1 MSKETESNTF
11 PPEQV
16 VRGIYEVIVV
26 GAGHAGCEAALASAR
41 MGRKT
46 LLLTMNLDSVALM
59 PCNPSMGG
67 PAKGHLIKEIDALGG
82 EVGRNTDRTFI
93 QIRLLNTSKGP
104 AVQALRA
111 QCDKQAYRLA
121 MKFALEGQPNLELK
135 QATIARLLSHIG
147 DDGRPVVTGVVT
159 NNGWQY
165 EAGAIIL
172 TTGTFINGRLVVGE
186 KTQPGGRAGEGPALG
201 ISDSL
206 RALGLEVRRFKTG
219 TPPRIDARTI
229 DFSKTEP
236 QPGNRI
242 PLYFSGTFIN
252 GRLVVGEKTQPG
264 GRAGEGPALG
274 ISDSLRA
281 LGLEV
286 RRFKTGTPP
295 RIDARTIDFSKT
307 EPQPGNRI
315 PLYFS
320 QDVSARQDVQLPGG
334 RPNPIYPITDED
346 LNGWRPQLPCYLIHT
361 TERTHQII
369 RDNLHRSPLYTGII
383 EGIGP
388 RYCPSIEDKIVRF
401 ADKNRHQIFL
411 EPEGWR
417 TGEVYVQG
425 MNTSLPEDVQLAM
438 LRSIPALEHVEMM
451 RVGYAV
457 EYDYVPPEQLYPTL
471 QTKPVSGL
479 FLAGQING
487 TSGYEEAAAQ
497 GIMAGINAAL
507 HVHDEEPF
515 VLGRHEAYIGVLID
529 DLVTRPMSEPYRLH
543 TSRAEYRL
551 LLRPESADLRLSDYA
566 YKFGLIDDTR
576 YAQVINKR
584 DSIRRTL
591 AQLDI
596 LVFTSSRTT
605 EAYAQEIGFAPLG
618 QMLTARE
625 LLRRPTVTYH
635 QVARLAEQVEPA
647 LPPLTESVAEEVE
660 LQVKYESYVRKQEQ
674 TVHRTRR
681 MEEHLI
687 PQTIDYN
694 AVQHLRTQARQK
706 LMRTLPRT
714 IGQASRV
721 EGVTPADIAILMV
734 YLEKQRLV
742 QINT

>member
-1 MSKETESNTF
+1 MSNETERNTL
-11 PPEQV
+11 PPEQI
-16 VRGIYEVIVV
+16 VRGRYEVIVV

-82 EVGRNTDRTFI
+82 EIGRNTDRTFI

-121 MKFALEGQPNLELK
+121 MKFVLESAPNLELK
-135 QATIARLLSHIG
+135 QATILHLLSEQEP
-147 DDGRPVVTGVVT
+147 DGRPVMRGVVT
-159 NNGWQY
+159 TNGWRY
-165 EAGAIIL
+165 EAKSIIL

-186 KTQPGGRAGEGPALG
+186 KTTPGGRAGEAPALG

-206 RALGLEVRRFKTG
+206 RTLGLEVRRFKTG
-219 TPPRIDARTI
+219 TPPRIDARSI
-229 DFSKTEP
+229 DFSKTIP
-236 QPGNRI
+236 QPG
-242 PLYFSGTFIN
+242 S
-252 GRLVVGEKTQPG
+252 
-264 GRAGEGPALG
+264 
-274 ISDSLRA
+274 
-281 LGLEV
+281 
-286 RRFKTGTPP
+286 
-295 RIDARTIDFSKT
+295 RT
-307 EPQPGNRI
+307 

-320 QDVSARQDVQLPGG
+320 QDVSAREDVQLPGTH
-334 RPNPIYPITDED
+334 PNPVYPVADED
-346 LNGWRPQLPCYLIHT
+346 LHGWRPQLPCYLVHT
-361 TERTHQII
+361 NEDTHQVI
-369 RDNLHRSPLYTGII
+369 RNNLHRSPLYTGII
-383 EGIGP
+383 KGIGP
-388 RYCPSIEDKIVRF
+388 RYCPSIEDKVVRF
-401 ADKNRHQIFL
+401 ADKSTHQIFL

-576 YAQVINKR
+576 YAQVIHKR
-584 DSIRRTL
+584 ESIRRTL
-591 AQLDI
+591 VQLDT

-605 EAYAQEIGFAPLG
+605 EAYALEIGFAPLG

-635 QVARLAEQVEPA
+635 QVARLAEHVEPT

-734 YLEKQRLV
+734 YLEKQRLA

>member
-1 MSKETESNTF
+1 MSNATEHHALPS
-11 PPEQV
+11 EQIL
-16 VRGIYEVIVV
+16 RGSYEVIVV

-67 PAKGHLIKEIDALGG
+67 PAKGHLLKEIDALGG
-82 EVGRNTDRTFI
+82 EAARNTDRTFI

-121 MKFALEGQPNLELK
+121 MKFALESQPNLELK
-135 QATIARLLSHIG
+135 QATITRLLSHVG
-147 DDGRPVVTGVVT
+147 DDGRPVITGVVT

-206 RALGLEVRRFKTG
+206 RAMGLEVRRFKTG

-229 DFSKTEP
+229 DFSKTDP
-236 QPGNRI
+236 QPGSR
-242 PLYFSGTFIN
+242 
-252 GRLVVGEKTQPG
+252 V
-264 GRAGEGPALG
+264 
-274 ISDSLRA
+274 
-281 LGLEV
+281 
-286 RRFKTGTPP
+286 
-295 RIDARTIDFSKT
+295 
-307 EPQPGNRI
+307 

-320 QDVSARQDVQLPGG
+320 QDESAREDVQLPGG
-334 RPNPIYPITDED
+334 RPNPIYPVTDED
-346 LNGWRPQLPCYLIHT
+346 LHGWRPQLPCYLVHT
-361 TERTHQII
+361 NERTHQVI
-369 RDNLHRSPLYTGII
+369 RDNLHRSPLYTGVI

-401 ADKNRHQIFL
+401 ADKSRHQIFL

-438 LRSIPALEHVEMM
+438 MRSIPALEHVEMM

-457 EYDYVPPEQLYPTL
+457 EYDYVPPDQLFPTL
-471 QTKPVSGL
+471 ETKPIVGL

-507 HVHDEEPF
+507 RVRNEDPF

-566 YKFGLIDDTR
+566 YKYGLIDDTR
-576 YAQVINKR
+576 YAKVVQKRESITCTLEQLSQV
-584 DSIRRTL
+584 
-591 AQLDI
+591 
-596 LVFTSSRTT
+596 VFTSSRST
-605 EAYAQEIGFAPLG
+605 EACAQEIGIDPLG
-618 QMLTARE
+618 QMLSARD
-625 LLRRPTVTYH
+625 LLRRPEVSYA
-635 QVARLAEQVEPA
+635 QVAQLAQRVGGDTLLDL
-647 LPPLTESVAEEVE
+647 LPPLPEPAAQEVE

-674 TVHRTRR
+674 IVHRARR
-681 MEEHLI
+681 LEEHLI
-687 PQTIDYN
+687 PEPIDYE
-694 AVQHLRTQARQK
+694 AVPHLRTQARQK
-706 LMRTLPRT
+706 LTRTRPRT

-734 YLEKQRLV
+734 YLEKMHYIARKGKTTSML
-742 QINT
+742 T

>member
-1 MSKETESNTF
+1 MI
-11 PPEQV
+11 PPDEI
-16 VRGIYEVIVV
+16 VRGTYEVIVV

-82 EVGRNTDRTFI
+82 EIGRNTDRTFI
-93 QIRLLNTSKGP
+93 QMRLLNTSKGP

-121 MKFALEGQPNLELK
+121 MKYVLEGQPNLELK
-135 QATIARLLSHIG
+135 QATIARLLSEIG
-147 DDGRPVVTGVVT
+147 DDGRPVVTGVIT

-206 RALGLEVRRFKTG
+206 RALGLTVRRFKTG

-236 QPGNRI
+236 QPGSRV
-242 PLYFSGTFIN
+242 PH
-252 GRLVVGEKTQPG
+252 
-264 GRAGEGPALG
+264 
-274 ISDSLRA
+274 
-281 LGLEV
+281 
-286 RRFKTGTPP
+286 
-295 RIDARTIDFSKT
+295 
-307 EPQPGNRI
+307 
-315 PLYFS
+315 YFS
-320 QDVSARQDVQLPGG
+320 QDTKAREDVQLPGS
-334 RPNPIYPITDED
+334 RPNPIYPVTDED
-346 LNGWRPQLPCYLIHT
+346 LYGWRPQLPCYLVRT
-361 TERTHQII
+361 TEQTHQII
-369 RDNLHRSPLYTGII
+369 RNNLHRSPLYTGVI

-401 ADKNRHQIFL
+401 ADKSAHQVFL

-438 LRSIPALEHVEMM
+438 LRSIPALERVEMM

-457 EYDYVPPEQLYPTL
+457 EYDYVPPDQLFTTM
-471 QTKPVSGL
+471 QTKAAAGL

-487 TSGYEEAAAQ
+487 TSGYEEAATQ

-507 HVHDEEPF
+507 FAYGEPGF
-515 VLGRHEAYIGVLID
+515 VLKRHEAYIGVLID

-551 LLRPESADLRLSDYA
+551 LLRPDSADLRLSDYA
-566 YKFGLIDDTR
+566 YRFGLIDEAR
-576 YAQVINKR
+576 YAQVVQKQK
-584 DSIRRTL
+584 SIEHTL
-591 AQLDI
+591 AQLDSI
-596 LVFTSSRTT
+596 TFTSSRLVETC
-605 EAYAQEIGFAPLG
+605 AQEVGIAPLG
-618 QMLTARE
+618 QRLSARE
-625 LLRRPTVTYH
+625 LLRRPEVRYT
-635 QVARLAEQVEPA
+635 QVEQLAQRVASPSLPA
-647 LPPLTESVAEEVE
+647 LPGATAEEVE

-681 MEEHLI
+681 LEEQLI
-687 PQTIDYN
+687 P
-694 AVQHLRTQARQK
+694 
-706 LMRTLPRT
+706 
-714 IGQASRV
+714 
-721 EGVTPADIAILMV
+721 GVVFD
-734 YLEKQRLV
+734 
-742 QINT
+742 

>member
-1 MSKETESNTF
+1 MSNSIETSNTS
-11 PPEQV
+11 PDQMI
-16 VRGIYEVIVV
+16 RGVYDVIVV

-41 MGRKT
+41 MGHKT

-67 PAKGHLIKEIDALGG
+67 PAKGHLIREIDALGG
-82 EVGRNTDRTFI
+82 EIGRNTDRTFI
-93 QIRLLNTSKGP
+93 QVRLLNTSKGP

-121 MKFALEGQPNLELK
+121 MKFVLEGQPNLELK
-135 QATIARLLSHIG
+135 QATISRLLSATRE
-147 DDGRPVVTGVVT
+147 DGRHVIIGVVA

-165 EAGAIIL
+165 EAKAVIL

-186 KTQPGGRAGEGPALG
+186 KTMPGGRAGEGPALG

-206 RALGLEVRRFKTG
+206 CALGLDVRRFKTG

-236 QPGNRI
+236 QPGSR
-242 PLYFSGTFIN
+242 
-252 GRLVVGEKTQPG
+252 V
-264 GRAGEGPALG
+264 
-274 ISDSLRA
+274 
-281 LGLEV
+281 
-286 RRFKTGTPP
+286 
-295 RIDARTIDFSKT
+295 
-307 EPQPGNRI
+307 

-320 QDVSARQDVQLPGG
+320 QDVSGRQDVQLPGS
-334 RPNPIYPITDED
+334 RPNPVYPVTDED
-346 LNGWRPQLPCYLIHT
+346 LHSWRPQLPCYLVHT

-369 RDNLHRSPLYTGII
+369 RANLHRSPLYTGII
-383 EGIGP
+383 KGIGP

-401 ADKNRHQIFL
+401 ADKERHQIFL

-457 EYDYVPPEQLYPTL
+457 EYDYVPPEQLLPTL
-471 QTKPVSGL
+471 QTKLVSGL

-507 HVHDEEPF
+507 HARGEEGF

-551 LLRPESADLRLSDYA
+551 LLRPDSADLRLSDYA
-566 YKFGLIDDTR
+566 YKFGLIDDAR
-576 YAQVINKR
+576 YAQLMQKR
-584 DSIRRTL
+584 ETIQRTL
-591 AQLDI
+591 QHLDK
-596 LVFTSSRTT
+596 LVFTSSRLI
-605 EAYAQEIGFAPLG
+605 ENCAQELGMAPLG
-618 QMLTARE
+618 QKLSARE
-625 LLRRPTVTYH
+625 LLRRPEVRYH
-635 QVARLAEQVEPA
+635 QIAQLAQRVDVLRETFSLFEGDIGYDDRETLLSDALLPQLPEQTA
-647 LPPLTESVAEEVE
+647 AEIE

-674 TVHRTRR
+674 SVHRTQRL
-681 MEEHLI
+681 EEMRI
-687 PQTIDYN
+687 PDTFDYQE
-694 AVQHLRTQARQK
+694 VQHLRTEARQK
-706 LMRTLPRT
+706 LTRTRPRT
-714 IGQASRV
+714 VGQASRV
-721 EGVTPADIAILMV
+721 EGVTPADIAILMI
-734 YLEKQRLV
+734 YLEKQRL
-742 QINT
+742 TRAHAE

>member
-1 MSKETESNTF
+1 MSNKSEGNAL
-11 PPEQV
+11 PPVQV
-16 VRGIYEVIVV
+16 LRGVYEVIVV
-26 GAGHAGCEAALASAR
+26 GAGHAGCEAALACAC

-93 QIRLLNTSKGP
+93 QVRLLNTSKGP

-121 MKFALEGQPNLELK
+121 MKYVLEGQPNLELK
-135 QATIARLLSHIG
+135 QATIARLLSRIG
-147 DDGRPVVTGVVT
+147 DDGRPLVEGVVT

-206 RALGLEVRRFKTG
+206 VALGLEVRRFKTG

-236 QPGNRI
+236 QPGSRV
-242 PLYFSGTFIN
+242 PLF
-252 GRLVVGEKTQPG
+252 
-264 GRAGEGPALG
+264 
-274 ISDSLRA
+274 
-281 LGLEV
+281 
-286 RRFKTGTPP
+286 
-295 RIDARTIDFSKT
+295 
-307 EPQPGNRI
+307 
-315 PLYFS
+315 FS
-320 QDVSARQDVQLPGG
+320 QDTSAREDVQLPSG
-334 RPNPIYPITDED
+334 RPNPIYPVTGED
-346 LNGWRPQLPCYLIHT
+346 LNGWRPQLPCYLVHT

-369 RDNLHRSPLYTGII
+369 RGNLHRSPLYTGII

-401 ADKNRHQIFL
+401 ADKSRHQIFL

-438 LRSIPALEHVEMM
+438 LRSIPALERVEMM

-457 EYDYVPPEQLYPTL
+457 EYDYIPPEQLSPTL
-471 QTKPVSGL
+471 QTKAVSGL

-497 GIMAGINAAL
+497 GIIAGINAAL
-507 HVHDEEPF
+507 HVRGETPF
-515 VLGRHEAYIGVLID
+515 VLGRHEAYIGVMID

-566 YKFGLIDDTR
+566 YKYGLIDDAR
-576 YAQVINKR
+576 F
-584 DSIRRTL
+584 
-591 AQLDI
+591 AQLVHKRKSIQRALTQLDT

-605 EAYAQEIGFAPLG
+605 EAFVQEIGLAPLG
-618 QMLTARE
+618 QMLSARE
-625 LLRRPTVTYH
+625 LLRRPSVTYH
-635 QVARLAEQVEPA
+635 QVTQLAQHVVGTQGNAIDYSGRPDDSEHV
-647 LPPLTESVAEEVE
+647 LPELTTSIAEEIE

-674 TVHRTRR
+674 FVHRTRR
-681 MEEHLI
+681 MEEHQI
-687 PQTIDYN
+687 PETMDYN
-694 AVQHLRTQARQK
+694 VVQHLRTQARQK
-706 LMRTLPRT
+706 LIRMRPRT

-734 YLEKQRLV
+734 YLEKQRLAH
-742 QINT
+742 IPT

>member
-1 MSKETESNTF
+1 MSTQAERKEQGMLS
-11 PPEQV
+11 PENIM
-16 VRGIYEVIVV
+16 RGSYDIIVV
-26 GAGHAGCEAALASAR
+26 GAGHAGCEAALACAR

-46 LLLTMNLDSVALM
+46 LLLTMNLDSIALM

-67 PAKGHLIKEIDALGG
+67 PAKGHLMKEIDALGG
-82 EVGRNTDRTFI
+82 EIGRNTDRTFI
-93 QIRLLNTSKGP
+93 QVRRLNTSKGP

-121 MKFALEGQPNLELK
+121 MKYVLEAQPGLEVK
-135 QATIARLLSHIG
+135 QVTITGLLYERG
-147 DDGRPVVTGVVT
+147 ADGRPMARGVVT

-165 EAGAIIL
+165 EAKAVVL

-206 RALGLEVRRFKTG
+206 TSLGLYVRRFKTG

-229 DFSKTEP
+229 DFSKTDP
-236 QPGNRI
+236 QPGSR
-242 PLYFSGTFIN
+242 
-252 GRLVVGEKTQPG
+252 V
-264 GRAGEGPALG
+264 
-274 ISDSLRA
+274 
-281 LGLEV
+281 
-286 RRFKTGTPP
+286 
-295 RIDARTIDFSKT
+295 
-307 EPQPGNRI
+307 

-334 RPNPIYPITDED
+334 RPNPVYPVTDED
-346 LNGWRPQLPCYLIHT
+346 LNGWRPQLPCYLVHT
-361 TERTHQII
+361 NERTHGVI

-401 ADKNRHQIFL
+401 ADKERHQIFL

-425 MNTSLPEDVQLAM
+425 MNTSLPEDVQLKM

-457 EYDYVPPEQLYPTL
+457 EYDFVPPEQLTPTL
-471 QTKPVSGL
+471 QTKAVAGL

-507 HVHDEEPF
+507 YARGEAPF

-529 DLVTRPMSEPYRLH
+529 DLVTKPLTEPYRLH

-566 YKFGLIDDTR
+566 YRLGLIDEAR
-576 YAQVINKR
+576 YAQALRKR
-584 DSIRRTL
+584 EQIERTVE
-591 AQLDI
+591 QLDM
-596 LVFTSSRTT
+596 VYFTSARGT
-605 EAYAQEIGFAPLG
+605 ETQASELGIAPLG
-618 QMLTARE
+618 QMLSAKE
-625 LLRRPTVTYH
+625 LLRRPDVSYA
-635 QVARLAEQVEPA
+635 QVAQLSWRVAHASSDTLLEERQS
-647 LPPLTESVAEEVE
+647 LPLLEEAVMEEVG
-660 LQVKYESYVRKQEQ
+660 LHVKYENYVRKQEQ
-674 TVHRTRR
+674 TVNRTRR
-681 MEEHLI
+681 LEEYLI
-687 PQTIDYN
+687 SESIDYE
-694 AVQHLRTQARQK
+694 VIPHMRTQARQK
-706 LMRTLPRT
+706 LSRTRPRT
-714 IGQASRV
+714 IGQATRV

-734 YLEKQRLV
+734 YLEKMRAVRAQ
-742 QINT
+742 T

>member
-1 MSKETESNTF
+1 MHNGVDESKQI
-11 PPEQV
+11 PREQL
-16 VRGIYEVIVV
+16 VRGTYEVIVV
-26 GAGHAGCEAALASAR
+26 GAGHAGCEAALACAR

-82 EVGRNTDRTFI
+82 EIGRNTDRTFI

-121 MKFALEGQPNLELK
+121 MKYVLEGQPNLELR
-135 QATIARLLSHIG
+135 QVTIARLLSQRHE
-147 DDGRPVVTGVVT
+147 DGRQVVTGVVT

-165 EAGAIIL
+165 EASAVIL

-206 RALGLEVRRFKTG
+206 LSLGLEVRRFKTG

-229 DFSKTEP
+229 DFHLTEP
-236 QPGNRI
+236 HPGSRT
-242 PLYFSGTFIN
+242 PLH
-252 GRLVVGEKTQPG
+252 
-264 GRAGEGPALG
+264 
-274 ISDSLRA
+274 
-281 LGLEV
+281 
-286 RRFKTGTPP
+286 
-295 RIDARTIDFSKT
+295 FSKDIT
-307 EPQPGNRI
+307 
-315 PLYFS
+315 
-320 QDVSARQDVQLPGG
+320 AREDVQLPGKQ
-334 RPNPIYPITDED
+334 PNSLYPVTNED
-346 LNGWRPQLPCYLIHT
+346 LHGWRPQLPCYLVRT

-369 RDNLHRSPLYTGII
+369 RDNLHRSPLYTGVI

-401 ADKNRHQIFL
+401 AEKSTHQIFL

-438 LRSIPALEHVEMM
+438 LRSIPALARVEMM

-457 EYDYVPPEQLYPTL
+457 EYDYVPPDQLLPTL
-471 QTKPVSGL
+471 ETKVASGL

-507 HVHDEEPF
+507 HVRHEEGF

-551 LLRPESADLRLSDYA
+551 LLRPESADLRLSDYG
-566 YKFGLIDDTR
+566 YQFGLIDEAR
-576 YAQVINKR
+576 YAQIVQKR
-584 DSIRRTL
+584 ESIQQVL
-591 AQLDI
+591 KQLGATT
-596 LVFTSSRTT
+596 FTSSRLV
-605 EAYAQEIGFAPLG
+605 ESHAQAIGLAPLN
-618 QMLTARE
+618 QMLSAHE
-625 LLRRPTVTYH
+625 LLRRPEVRYH
-635 QVARLAEQVEPA
+635 QVAQLARRVEVERSEDAPVPFPL
-647 LPPLTESVAEEVE
+647 LPDETAEEVE
-660 LQVKYESYVRKQEQ
+660 LQVKYEHYVRKQEQ
-674 TVHRTRR
+674 MVNRTARL
-681 MEEHLI
+681 EEMRI
-687 PQTIDYN
+687 PESLDYQK
-694 AVQHLRTQARQK
+694 VLHLRTEARQK
-706 LMRTLPRT
+706 LSRTRPRT
-714 IGQASRV
+714 VGQASRV
-721 EGVTPADIAILMV
+721 EGVTPADVAILMI
-734 YLEKQRLV
+734 YLEKLRALR
-742 QINT
+742 TSS

>member
-1 MSKETESNTF
+1 MSNQIEPTTF
-11 PPEQV
+11 SLSEAEPLQ
-16 VRGIYEVIVV
+16 GIYEVIVV

-121 MKFALEGQPNLELK
+121 MKYVLESQPNLELK
-135 QATIARLLSHIG
+135 QATIARLLSETG
-147 DDGRPVVTGVVT
+147 DDGRTKVTGVVT

-165 EAGAIIL
+165 EARAIIL

-206 RALGLEVRRFKTG
+206 NALGLEVRRFKTG

-229 DFSKTEP
+229 DFSETVP
-236 QPGNRI
+236 QPGSR
-242 PLYFSGTFIN
+242 
-252 GRLVVGEKTQPG
+252 V
-264 GRAGEGPALG
+264 
-274 ISDSLRA
+274 
-281 LGLEV
+281 
-286 RRFKTGTPP
+286 
-295 RIDARTIDFSKT
+295 
-307 EPQPGNRI
+307 

-320 QDVSARQDVQLPGG
+320 QDQRAREDVQLPGS
-334 RPNPIYPITDED
+334 RPNPIYPVTGED
-346 LNGWRPQLPCYLIHT
+346 LHGWRPQLPCYLVHT
-361 TERTHQII
+361 TARTHQVI
-369 RDNLHRSPLYTGII
+369 RDNLHRSPLYTGVIK
-383 EGIGP
+383 GIGP

-401 ADKNRHQIFL
+401 ADKNSHQIFL

-417 TGEVYVQG
+417 TSEVYVQG
-425 MNTSLPEDVQLAM
+425 MNTSLPEDVQMAM

-457 EYDYVPPEQLYPTL
+457 EYDHVPPEQLFPTL
-471 QTKPVSGL
+471 ETKPISGL

-507 HVHDEEPF
+507 HANGEPGF
-515 VLGRHEAYIGVLID
+515 VLKRHEAYIGVLID

-566 YKFGLIDDTR
+566 YRFGLIDEAR
-576 YAQVINKR
+576 YAQVAHKR
-584 DSIRRTL
+584 ESIQQALTR
-591 AQLDI
+591 LDT
-596 LVFTSSRTT
+596 LVFTSSRAT
-605 EAYAQEIGFAPLG
+605 ELYAQEIGLAPLG
-618 QMLTARE
+618 QM
-625 LLRRPTVTYH
+625 
-635 QVARLAEQVEPA
+635 
-647 LPPLTESVAEEVE
+647 
-660 LQVKYESYVRKQEQ
+660 
-674 TVHRTRR
+674 
-681 MEEHLI
+681 
-687 PQTIDYN
+687 
-694 AVQHLRTQARQK
+694 
-706 LMRTLPRT
+706 
-714 IGQASRV
+714 
-721 EGVTPADIAILMV
+721 
-734 YLEKQRLV
+734 
-742 QINT
+742 

>member
-1 MSKETESNTF
+1 MSNESEDNVL
-11 PPEQV
+11 PPVQV
-16 VRGIYEVIVV
+16 LRGVYEVIVV
-26 GAGHAGCEAALASAR
+26 GAGHAGCEAALACAR

-93 QIRLLNTSKGP
+93 QVRLLNTSKGP

-121 MKFALEGQPNLELK
+121 MKYVLESQPNLELK
-135 QATIARLLSHIG
+135 QATIARLLSETG
-147 DDGRPVVTGVVT
+147 EDGRHGITGVVT
-159 NNGWQY
+159 TNGWQY

-206 RALGLEVRRFKTG
+206 IELGLEVRRFKTG

-229 DFSKTEP
+229 DFSKTVP
-236 QPGNRI
+236 QPGSRE
-242 PLYFSGTFIN
+242 PLFF
-252 GRLVVGEKTQPG
+252 
-264 GRAGEGPALG
+264 A
-274 ISDSLRA
+274 
-281 LGLEV
+281 
-286 RRFKTGTPP
+286 
-295 RIDARTIDFSKT
+295 
-307 EPQPGNRI
+307 
-315 PLYFS
+315 
-320 QDVSARQDVQLPGG
+320 QDTSAREDVQLPGG
-334 RPNPIYPITDED
+334 RPNPIYPVTDED
-346 LNGWRPQLPCYLIHT
+346 VNGWRPQLPCYLVHT
-361 TERTHQII
+361 TEQTHQII

-417 TGEVYVQG
+417 TAEVYVQG

-457 EYDYVPPEQLYPTL
+457 EYDHVPPEQLFATL
-471 QTKPVSGL
+471 QTKAVSGL

-507 HVHDEEPF
+507 HARNEVPF

-551 LLRPESADLRLSDYA
+551 LLRPDSADLRLSDYA
-566 YKFGLIDDTR
+566 YKFGLISEER
-576 YAQVINKR
+576 YAQVVQKR
-584 DSIRRTL
+584 EAIQHTLKQLCSIT
-591 AQLDI
+591 
-596 LVFTSSRTT
+596 FTSSRHV
-605 EAYAQEIGFAPLG
+605 EACAQEVGIAPLG
-618 QMLTARE
+618 QRLSARE
-625 LLRRPTVTYH
+625 LLRRPEVRYA
-635 QVARLAEQVEPA
+635 QGEQLAQRIAPA
-647 LPPLTESVAEEVE
+647 SLPAFPEATAEEVE

-681 MEEHLI
+681 LEEQLI
-687 PQTIDYN
+687 PETINYQD
-694 AVQHLRTQARQK
+694 VSHMRTQARQK
-706 LMRTLPRT
+706 LTLTRPRT
-714 IGQASRV
+714 VGQASRV
-721 EGVTPADIAILMV
+721 EGVTPADVAILMV
-734 YLEKQRLV
+734 YLEKQRTME
-742 QINT
+742 IH

>member
-1 MSKETESNTF
+1 MKNCSPAKQRETKDHRAMNNETEHDSHISSVEDF
-11 PPEQV
+11 P
-16 VRGIYEVIVV
+16 RGTYEVIVV

-82 EVGRNTDRTFI
+82 EIGRNTDRTFI

-135 QATIARLLSHIG
+135 QATITRLLSHVG
-147 DDGRPVVTGVVT
+147 EDGRTVVTGVVT
-159 NNGWQY
+159 SNGWQY

-206 RALGLEVRRFKTG
+206 RAMGLEVRRFKTG

-236 QPGNRI
+236 QPGSR
-242 PLYFSGTFIN
+242 
-252 GRLVVGEKTQPG
+252 V
-264 GRAGEGPALG
+264 
-274 ISDSLRA
+274 
-281 LGLEV
+281 
-286 RRFKTGTPP
+286 
-295 RIDARTIDFSKT
+295 
-307 EPQPGNRI
+307 

-320 QDVSARQDVQLPGG
+320 QDESARQDVQLPGG
-334 RPNPIYPITDED
+334 RPNPIYPVTDED
-346 LNGWRPQLPCYLIHT
+346 LYGWRPQLPCYLVHT
-361 TERTHQII
+361 NERTHQVI

-401 ADKNRHQIFL
+401 ADKSRHQIFL

-438 LRSIPALEHVEMM
+438 MRSIPALEHVEMM

-457 EYDYVPPEQLYPTL
+457 EYDYVPPDQLFPTL
-471 QTKPVSGL
+471 ETKPVAGL

-507 HVHDEEPF
+507 RVRGEPPF

-551 LLRPESADLRLSDYA
+551 LLRPDSADLRLSDYA
-566 YKFGLIDDTR
+566 YQYGLIDEAR
-576 YAQVINKR
+576 YAKVIQKR
-584 DSIRRTL
+584 ENIARTL
-591 AQLDI
+591 EQLPKVI
-596 LVFTSSRTT
+596 FTSSRTT
-605 EAYAQEIGFAPLG
+605 EACAQEVGIAPLG
-618 QMLTARE
+618 QMLSARE
-625 LLRRPTVTYH
+625 LLRRPEVSYA
-635 QVARLAEQVEPA
+635 QIAQLAQLVAGDSGQEV
-647 LPPLTESVAEEVE
+647 LPVLPEAAGEEVE

-674 TVHRTRR
+674 IVHRARR
-681 MEEHLI
+681 LEEHLI
-687 PQTIDYN
+687 PETVDYE
-694 AVQHLRTQARQK
+694 AISHLRTQARQK
-706 LMRTLPRT
+706 LTRTRPRT

-734 YLEKQRLV
+734 YLEKMRSTELSRSQSSGKGK
-742 QINT
+742 IPSMET